1 MTLRRESLQGE
12 REVRASRKITSSL
25 SDGTNITRTK
35 RQRKIAAG
43 NDEEGHCKFAKT
55 RKQRERS
62 SKFEDEIQ
70 SLKLQNEDLKAE
82 NRDLQA
88 DVTKL
93 KQSQHLTL
101 PTLVEVER
109 DLDAL
114 NASYQE
120 SMAVRDALKHDI
132 LRKIATCLSKVRYLD
147 RYSHFSTY
155 LNEEFQKQED
165 QQIHEISELKQS
177 SRNQQDAPGSERD
190 LSNVRFELLAC
201 KTQLDQLSESYV
213 HTNTNINDYLDKI
226 SGQLE
231 AVHHQVSWECSGTA
245 NGSASSLRSSGNES
259 CAQSITSCNTNRHM
273 ETPAYNKLQED
284 VEMIRSDVRAV
295 MRDLHVLKDRG
306 INSGAS
312 QSDACNSRQLRKAAE
327 INRTSSCHKPQNM
340 KDYCHVHGYPGF
352 DSADQSR
359 MDASCYLCQYFRLL
373 GERKHATTAN
383 TNHI

>member
-1 MTLRRESLQGE
+1 MRKDVNIRTSVTTSSCLSGRTSISRTK
-12 REVRASRKITSSL
+12 RKRKIT
-25 SDGTNITRTK
+25 T
-35 RQRKIAAG
+35 G
-43 NDEEGHCKFAKT
+43 NEIEAHYRFSTA
-55 RKQRERS
+55 RKQHVRS
-62 SKFEDEIQ
+62 SAFEDEIQ
-70 SLKLQNEDLKAE
+70 SLKLQNEDLQAE

-132 LRKIATCLSKVRYLD
+132 LKKIATCLSKVRYLD
-147 RYSHFSTY
+147 RYSHFSTF

-165 QQIHEISELKQS
+165 QQIHEISELKPFN
-177 SRNQQDAPGSERD
+177 RNQDDAAGSEQD

-213 HTNTNINDYLDKI
+213 HTNSNINDYLDKI

-231 AVHHQVSWECSGTA
+231 AVHHQVSWECSGTV
-245 NGSASSLRSSGNES
+245 NGSAISYRSSGNET
-259 CAQSITSCNTNRHM
+259 CAQSTASRNLTRRSD
-273 ETPAYNKLQED
+273 TPAYHKLQED

-306 INSGAS
+306 INNSAS
-312 QSDACNSRQLRKAAE
+312 QAEGSDSRQMRNAA
-327 INRTSSCHKPQNM
+327 INRAPSCHEPQNM
-340 KDYCHVHGYPGF
+340 TSYCHVHGYPRF
-352 DSADQSR
+352 DLADQGR

-373 GERKHATTAN
+373 GERKHGTTAN
-383 TNHI
+383 TNHV